1 MNRSYTSVP
10 VRPGVVLLGLLALAL
25 NLRSA
30 LAGYPPLIETVR
42 AELGLTAG
50 AAGLVQTGA
59 VLMMAVG
66 SLVGPSTARRAGPER
81 ALVGAVGLVALGSLV
96 RGIPA
101 AVPLVA
107 GSLVVGLGIGVAG
120 VLLTG
125 VVKEHLASRAG
136 AVTGGYVV
144 AMMVGATAASALAV
158 PLAVGVG
165 GWSLALAVWA
175 VPAVLAVAAWAPVAG
190 RIARPAAAAPRP
202 RLPWRNGF
210 ARLAAAHQ
218 SAVSLL
224 VYGWMTW
231 LPPYVTS
238 EGWSARDAGLLLA
251 VWSVAQVPGALV
263 LPALA
268 ERSGRWRLW
277 SLVGLAATAVGTLGL
292 LLAPL
297 PPVVGPW
304 PWVLLLGVGLG
315 AGFPLGI
322 AMIAWRTPDGA
333 ASAATSGMALG
344 VGYTVAGIGPFLMGL
359 LIDLTGGYPAAIGVL
374 VAAVVL
380 QGYAIVAIGDTARRP
395 APRATAV
402 PRRPASP

>member
-1 MNRSYTSVP
+1 MKLPYTSVR
-10 VRPGVVLLGLLALAL
+10 VRPVVVLLGLLVLAL

-42 AELGLTAG
+42 VDLGLTAG

-59 VLMMAVG
+59 VLMMAAG
-66 SLVGPSTARRAGPER
+66 SLAGSATARRAGPER
-81 ALVGAVGLVALGSLV
+81 ALVGAVGLVAIGSLA

-107 GSLVVGLGIGVAG
+107 GSLVAGFGIGVAG

-136 AVTGGYVV
+136 VVTGGYVV
-144 AMMVGATAASALAV
+144 AMMVGATVASAVAV
-158 PLAVGVG
+158 PISVGVG

-175 VPAVLAVAAWAPVAG
+175 VPAVLAVAVWAPVA
-190 RIARPAAAAPRP
+190 RRLARPAATAPHL

-218 SAVSLL
+218 SATSLL

-231 LPPYVTS
+231 LAPYVTS
-238 EGWSARDAGLLLA
+238 EGWSPRDAGLLLA
-251 VWSVAQVPGALV
+251 VWSAAQIPGALV

-277 SLVGLAATAVGTLGL
+277 SAVGLTGTAVGTLGL
-292 LLAPL
+292 LFAPL

-304 PWVLLLGVGLG
+304 PWVVLLGVGLG

-322 AMIAWRTPDGA
+322 AMVTWRTPDGA

-359 LIDLTGGYPAAIGVL
+359 LIDLTGGYPAAIIVL

-380 QGYAIVAIGDTARRP
+380 QGYAIVRIGDAR
-395 APRATAV
+395 
-402 PRRPASP
+402 

>member
-1 MNRSYTSVP
+1 VNTPYTSVR
-10 VRPGVVLLGLLALAL
+10 VRPVVVLLGLLALAL

-42 AELGLTAG
+42 VDLGLTAG

-59 VLMMAVG
+59 VLMMAAG
-66 SLVGPSTARRAGPER
+66 SLAGSATARRAGPER
-81 ALVGAVGLVALGSLV
+81 ALVGAVGLVAMGSLA

-107 GSLVVGLGIGVAG
+107 GSLVAGFGIGVAG

-125 VVKEHLASRAG
+125 VVKEHLASRAA

-144 AMMVGATAASALAV
+144 AMMVGATVASAVAV
-158 PLAVGVG
+158 PISVGVG

-175 VPAVLAVAAWAPVAG
+175 VPAVLAVAVWAPVAR
-190 RIARPAAAAPRP
+190 RIARPAATAPRL

-218 SAVSLL
+218 SATSLL

-231 LPPYVTS
+231 LAPYVTS
-238 EGWSARDAGLLLA
+238 EGWSPRDAGLLLA
-251 VWSVAQVPGALV
+251 VWSAAQIPGALV

-268 ERSGRWRLW
+268 ERNGRWRFW
-277 SLVGLAATAVGTLGL
+277 SAVGLTGTAVGTLGL
-292 LLAPL
+292 LFAPL

-304 PWVLLLGVGLG
+304 PWVVLLGVGLG

-322 AMIAWRTPDGA
+322 AMVTWRTPDGA
-333 ASAATSGMALG
+333 ASAAASGMALG

-359 LIDLTGGYPAAIGVL
+359 LIDLTGGYPAAITVL
-374 VAAVVL
+374 VAAVAL
-380 QGYAIVAIGDTARRP
+380 QGYAIVRIGDAR
-395 APRATAV
+395 
-402 PRRPASP
+402 